1 MRAILFI
8 FIFLFSLKCP
18 AQVVTSKN
26 DTLLKKENGSLLLDN
41 GFAIPPFSVSGD
53 IYITNDLFIFHPKP
67 YHGKRYEMYSDLVKD
82 VILPYDSILVAKS
95 ASIFGGLT
103 LKTKTKRYKIAIGG
117 KGRTIIT
124 QINKLRKEH
133 KAK

>member
-1 MRAILFI
+1 
-8 FIFLFSLKCP
+8 
-18 AQVVTSKN
+18 
-26 DTLLKKENGSLLLDN
+26 
-41 GFAIPPFSVSGD
+41 
-53 IYITNDLFIFHPKP
+53 
-67 YHGKRYEMYSDLVKD
+67 MYSDLVKD